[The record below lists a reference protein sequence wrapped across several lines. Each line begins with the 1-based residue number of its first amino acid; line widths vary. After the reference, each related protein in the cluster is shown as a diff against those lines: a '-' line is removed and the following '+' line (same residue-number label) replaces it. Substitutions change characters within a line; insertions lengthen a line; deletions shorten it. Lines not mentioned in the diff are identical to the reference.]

1 MGRAFGLQGVHPVSR
16 SLRLPLIPESA
27 HRYPPEKICMSATFE
42 TQAPSVPEP
51 VRRLHDD
58 VLQSAEE
65 AVLANPASAAVLTG
79 PVDPQLTPGSRA
91 GGLSTLQNAVAGTT
105 ARQPFAAT
113 LVAFGA
119 GAVGA
124 ALLRSFISR
133 RRNRS

>member
-1 MGRAFGLQGVHPVSR
+1 
-16 SLRLPLIPESA
+16 
-27 HRYPPEKICMSATFE
+27 MSATFE

-79 PVDPQLTPGSRA
+79 PADPHLTPGRRV
-91 GGLSTLQNAVAGTT
+91 GGLSTLRNAVAGTT

-124 ALLRSFISR
+124 ALLRSLISR
-133 RRNRS
+133 RRNRT